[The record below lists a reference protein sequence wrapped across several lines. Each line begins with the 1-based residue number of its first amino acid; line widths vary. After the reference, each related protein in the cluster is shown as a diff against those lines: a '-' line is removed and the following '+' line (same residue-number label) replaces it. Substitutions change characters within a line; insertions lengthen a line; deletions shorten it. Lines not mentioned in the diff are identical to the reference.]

1 MANFILFLEYP
12 FIASA
17 YPSRFISMQESAILL
32 QAICL
37 PFNLKIVFE
46 DIFLLLR
53 GGQPPSDGE
62 EQEMPPLAYP
72 PFTLQFLSKTL
83 KHKCNI
89 LLIRNEIEEV
99 SLQEIKNKHIFL
111 IQN

>member
-1 MANFILFLEYP
+1 
-12 FIASA
+12 
-17 YPSRFISMQESAILL
+17 MQESAILL

-53 GGQPPSDGE
+53 GEQPPSDGE